1 LKAVLDTNIVVS
13 ALLSPQGLSAKLLNL
28 VFDKKLT
35 IVYDNNIFAEYL
47 EVLNRDKF
55 MLDKELVNLV
65 IDFIS
70 KEGEYIIAEFQNIQ
84 FIDEDDKV
92 FYEVYKDGEVD
103 YLITGNKKHFPK
115 DKNIVTVSEFFKNYE
130 TIVENLEKE
139 EKNE

>member
-1 LKAVLDTNIVVS
+1 MDTNIVVS
-13 ALLSPQGLSAKLLNL
+13 ALLSPQGLSAKLFNF
-28 VFDKKLT
+28 VFDNKLT
-35 IVYDNNIFAEYL
+35 VVYDNNIFAEYL

-70 KEGEYIIAEFQNIQ
+70 KEGEYIIAEFQNMQ

-92 FYEVYKDGEVD
+92 FYEVYKSGDVD

-115 DKNIVTVSEFFKNYE
+115 EKNIVTVNEFFKGYE
-130 TIVENLEKE
+130 TIVEN
-139 EKNE
+139 

>member
-1 LKAVLDTNIVVS
+1 MKIVLDTNIIVS

-55 MLDKELVNLV
+55 MLDNELVNL
-65 IDFIS
+65 IMDLIS
-70 KEGEYIIAEFQNIQ
+70 KEGKYVIAKFQNIQ
-84 FIDEDDKV
+84 FIDEGDKV
-92 FYEVYKDGEVD
+92 FYEVYKGGNAD

-115 DKNIVTVSEFFKNYE
+115 EKNIVTAREFFDVYE
-130 TIVENLEKE
+130 N
-139 EKNE
+139 

>member
-1 LKAVLDTNIVVS
+1 LEVVLDTNIVVS
-13 ALLSPQGLSAKLLNL
+13 ALLSPQGLSAKLFNF
-28 VFDKKLT
+28 VFDNKLT
-35 IVYDNNIFAEYL
+35 VVYDNNIFAEYL

-92 FYEVYKDGEVD
+92 FYEVYKGGDVD
-103 YLITGNKKHFPK
+103 YFITENKKHFPK
-115 DKNIVTVSEFFKNYE
+115 ENNIVTVSEFFK
-130 TIVENLEKE
+130 TMKQ
-139 EKNE
+139 

>member
-1 LKAVLDTNIVVS
+1 VLDTNIVVS
-13 ALLSPQGLSAKLLNL
+13 ALLSPQGLSTKLLNL
-28 VFDKKLT
+28 MFDKKLT

-70 KEGEYIIAEFQNIQ
+70 KEGEYIIAEFQNIH
-84 FIDEDDKV
+84 FIDENDKV
-92 FYEVYKDGEVD
+92 FYEVYKGGDVN

-115 DKNIVTVSEFFKNYE
+115 EKNIVTVREFFKNYE
-130 TIVENLEKE
+130 TIKE
-139 EKNE
+139 E